1 MAGSMLNLLEGSSF
15 GISNH
20 SIFWEVATRWLVW
33 GSSRAT
39 EGWTCHLNSPRSKD
53 RIPQIHSNN
62 TWVHDHVL
70 MAYFSGIL
78 PMFWTP
84 ISYSCFCLYLPIIYH
99 GFFSKNPPD
108 LPGFKKPQRVFSPRQ
123 TTLEF
128 WRTRVQLLDLLI
140 ASEYWCH
147 SGPVAGVERSGWL
160 FFFGCRE
167 PWKHSPNWIMIYIYM
182 VN

>member
-1 MAGSMLNLLEGSSF
+1 MVNLLEGSSC
-15 GISNH
+15 GISIH

-62 TWVHDHVL
+62 TWLFDHVL

-84 ISYSCFCLYLPIIYH
+84 ISYIYRCFCCLYPSLTH
-99 GFFSKNPPD
+99 DFSQKVHQIFPTKSNRSD
-108 LPGFKKPQRVFSPRQ
+108 FSPRQ

-140 ASEYWCH
+140 ASEYWCQ
-147 SGPVAGVERSGWL
+147 SGPVFGGWREIRMASFLLDVESHGNIPQI
-160 FFFGCRE
+160 G
-167 PWKHSPNWIMIYIYM
+167 
-182 VN
+182 